1 VPTLTHGS
9 IACGTVVT
17 PELAASLADYS
28 RVLKLAVIEDG
39 PVPDALAASWGRP
52 ASAGKRMVL
61 LGADTAAG
69 NCIRLVE
76 GTPVPDYVPLR
87 SYGWASLEL
96 TVADVWAL
104 HEAIVADGAFRV
116 IGAPK
121 LVEGFD
127 NFIPMQVIG
136 RAGEVLYLNKVLK
149 SMSSL
154 DLPEAQAWVDRIFIA
169 ILAAQDRKATV
180 EFHVAQLGFEEDATY
195 EITYSVINNAF
206 DLPDSYKTA
215 MTMTKAGRTPA
226 SEVDQYPA
234 ATIARPC
241 APGEL
246 PPGVAMMTFAVR
258 DLELC
263 RTHWITPPVVRHGA
277 LYQGRRCCTVR
288 GDSGELIELI
298 EAAA

>member
-1 VPTLTHGS
+1 VRALTHGS

-17 PELAASLADYS
+17 PDLAASLADYQ
-28 RVLKLAVIEDG
+28 RVLKLDVLEDG
-39 PVPDALAASWGRP
+39 QVPAALAASWGCP
-52 ASAGKRMVL
+52 ASAGRRMVL
-61 LGADTAAG
+61 LGSANPAG
-69 NCIRLVE
+69 NLIRLVE
-76 GTPVPDYVPLR
+76 GSAVPDYVPLR

-104 HEAIVADGAFRV
+104 HETIVADGAFRV

-154 DLPEAQAWVDRIFIA
+154 DLPEAHAWVDRIFIA
-169 ILAAQDRKATV
+169 ILAAQNRKETV
-180 EFHVAQLGFEEDATY
+180 DFHVAQLGFEEDATY

-206 DLPDSYKTA
+206 GLPDSYKTA
-215 MTMTKAGRTPA
+215 MTMTKAGRLPA

-234 ATIARPC
+234 ETIVRPC
-241 APGEL
+241 ASGEL
-246 PPGVAMMTFAVR
+246 PPGVALMTFAVR
-258 DLELC
+258 DLDMC
-263 RTHWITPPVVRHGA
+263 RAHWITPPVARDGP

-288 GDSGELIELI
+288 GASGELIELI
-298 EAAA
+298 ESRS